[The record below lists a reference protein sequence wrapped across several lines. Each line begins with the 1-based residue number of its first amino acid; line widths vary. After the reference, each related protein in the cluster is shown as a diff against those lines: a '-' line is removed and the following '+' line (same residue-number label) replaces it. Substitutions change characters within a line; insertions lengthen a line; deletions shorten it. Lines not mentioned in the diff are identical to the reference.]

1 MGVMKAEDGT
11 LTWDLW
17 IDFQAEDA
25 DGLTPALVEHAR
37 PGTSLEAGTYVLVGS
52 DDSELA
58 VARVV
63 SIEPDGPARCRGR
76 GRACRRHA
84 SACRAWSASRRW
96 SCCCRAVTP

>member
-1 MGVMKAEDGT
+1 MKAEDGT

-37 PGTSLEAGTYVLVGS
+37 PGVSLDAGTYVLVGNEHS
-52 DDSELA
+52 DLA

-63 SIEPDGPARCRGR
+63 SVESDGLVYARVLAGPASEHLHLVG
-76 GRACRRHA
+76 G
-84 SACRAWSASRRW
+84 
-96 SCCCRAVTP
+96 

>member
-1 MGVMKAEDGT
+1 VTRVGDDNGGVKADDGT

-37 PGTSLEAGTYVLVGS
+37 PGVTVEAGRYLVVGS
-52 DDSELA
+52 EDSELA

-63 SIEPDGPARCRGR
+63 SVEPNGVVYARVLPGPAGEHLHLV
-76 GRACRRHA
+76 GDS
-84 SACRAWSASRRW
+84 SAA
-96 SCCCRAVTP
+96 

>member
-1 MGVMKAEDGT
+1 MDVMKAEDGT

-25 DGLTPALVEHAR
+25 DGMTPALVEHAR
-37 PGTSLEAGTYVLVGS
+37 PGTTLEAGTYVLVGS

-63 SIEPDGPARCRGR
+63 SVEPDGLVYTRVLPGA
-76 GRACRRHA
+76 A
-84 SACRAWSASRRW
+84 SEHLHLLGASSA
-96 SCCCRAVTP
+96 A